1 MDSITELTDQLGKLT
16 ARIDAAVGVMEEAKG
31 ADNARW
37 QTANDERKAAA
48 LELGAIKENIAK
60 AEREKATDEALSEW
74 NALKAST
81 RAPSKASLVGAGST
95 SFNPGYQ
102 AGDFLTAVV
111 NSHSNNPDLYGAAK
125 ATLERLGTGYME
137 KPAES
142 KATLGLTDSTG
153 GFIIP
158 NNLVAALEKPEIQRN
173 LARELVTVV
182 PGLTGVG
189 VDMPYRG
196 TAPARATVIA
206 PGSTKENLD
215 LTYGNYTATLFT
227 IARIYDLS
235 TRFVRTSAGA
245 AEADV
250 IGELTRA
257 FALGEAFYIYS
268 GAGTTEPTGI
278 LTALAAAA
286 PTFDTTFTGATTLV
300 GSVVAGVAAA
310 ASKFATVN
318 RVPSAGVM
326 NAADYWTMFTQGAD
340 QAGFYAGGAYQGGLQ
355 IKPDGSAVI
364 WGIPIYPDN
373 NITSDT
379 LLMGEFKAAKLYVGL
394 GYRVDTSTEAGSRW
408 DNNLIGFRGEE
419 DLAFDARTAVAT
431 GAFVRLTNLV
441 P

>member
-1 MDSITELTDQLGKLT
+1 LDSITELTDKLGQAT
-16 ARIDAAVGVMEEAKG
+16 ARIDAAVKIMEESKAT
-31 ADNARW
+31 DSARW
-37 QTANDERKAAA
+37 ETADAERKAAA
-48 LELGAIKENIAK
+48 LELGSIKDGIAK
-60 AEREKATDEALSEW
+60 ATREADTDAAIEEW
-74 NALKAST
+74 KALKAST
-81 RAPSKASLVGAGST
+81 RAPSKASLVGPGNAPLDGYVPGSFI
-95 SFNPGYQ
+95 S
-102 AGDFLTAVV
+102 AVV
-111 NSHSNNPDLYGAAK
+111 GTHSRDPQEYSAAK
-125 ATLERLGTGYME
+125 ATLEKLGSWYME

-158 NNLVAALEKPEIQRN
+158 NNLVAALEKPKVQRN

-182 PGLTGVG
+182 NGLTGTG

-215 LTYGNYTATLFT
+215 LTYANYTATLYT

-250 IGELTRA
+250 LSELERA
-257 FALGEAFYIYS
+257 FALGEAYYIYS

-286 PTFDTTFTGATTLV
+286 PTFDATFTGATTLV

-310 ASKFATVN
+310 ASKLATVN
-318 RVPSAGVM
+318 QEPTAAVM
-326 NAADYWTMFTQGAD
+326 NAADYWTMFTQGDNA
-340 QAGFYAGGAYQGGLQ
+340 AGFYAGGAYRGGLD
-355 IKPDGSAVI
+355 ITPDGQARI
-364 WGIPIYPDN
+364 WGVPVYPDN

-379 LLMGEFKAAKLYVGL
+379 LLMGNFKAAKLFVGL
-394 GYRVDTSTEAGSRW
+394 GYRVDTSTEAGTRW
-408 DNNLIGFRGEE
+408 DLNLIGFRAEE
-419 DLAFDARTAVAT
+419 DIAFDARTAVAT
-431 GAFVRLTNLV
+431 GAFVRVTNLV